1 MPEKVRMIITHVNH
15 DGRSDLTEET
25 VTEVAQY
32 DDKGNPTFKGNLLYG
47 TPDGVGSVG
56 SAAPA
61 ENIFVPFFPGLA
73 GHRFTVFSFLPESW
87 MAASGDAAADAGE
100 SESGG
105 GSEMEGLMDAFDA
118 DRPGMHITDTID
130 YVYVISGEVN
140 LVLDDAETLVKA
152 GDVVVQ
158 RGTWHAWKNYTDTPC
173 VVAAV
178 LIGAERKDKS

>member
-1 MPEKVRMIITHVNH
+1 MPDKVRMIVTHVND
-15 DGRSDLTEET
+15 DGTSDLTEQVVE
-25 VTEVAQY
+25 EVAQF

-47 TPDGVGSVG
+47 TADGVGSVG
-56 SAAPA
+56 SAAPS
-61 ENIFVPFFPGLA
+61 ENSFVPFFPGVA

-87 MAASGDAAADAGE
+87 QTSEGDSHAAAGDEQGE
-100 SESGG
+100 G
-105 GSEMEGLMDAFDA
+105 EMEGLMDAFDPN
-118 DRPGMHITDTID
+118 RPGMHITDTID

-140 LVLDDAETLVKA
+140 LVLDSGETLVKA

>member
-1 MPEKVRMIITHVNH
+1 MPEKVRMILTHVND
-15 DGRSDLTEET
+15 DGRSTLTEET

-47 TPDGVGSVG
+47 TPDGFGSVG
-56 SAAPA
+56 SAASE
-61 ENIFVPFFPGLA
+61 ENIFVPFFPGLG

-87 MAASGDAAADAGE
+87 TAGDGDASGSE
-100 SESGG
+100 NESGG
-105 GSEMEGLMDAFDA
+105 ESEMEGLMDAFDA
-118 DRPGMHITDTID
+118 DRPGMHITNTID